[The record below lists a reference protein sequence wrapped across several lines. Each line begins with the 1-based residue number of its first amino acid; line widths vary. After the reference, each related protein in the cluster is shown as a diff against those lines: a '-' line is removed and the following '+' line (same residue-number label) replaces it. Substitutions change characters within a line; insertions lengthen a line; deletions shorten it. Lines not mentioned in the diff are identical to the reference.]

1 MPPSGESGFGRCV
14 EVEEIRCGS
23 FVARLNST
31 SRTVAGRLYVRHRLT
46 YYEPGG
52 RRIAMRTGAQF
63 AATRKLGRTHQQLL
77 VFVKGNAKRATQAC
91 GPVEVEEA
99 ALTAAASDSVGAR
112 PQPQPQ

>member
-1 MPPSGESGFGRCV
+1 MKNRSRRSKSV

-77 VFVKGNAKRATQAC
+77 VFVKGNAKAATQAC
-91 GPVEVEEA
+91 GPVDIDEA
-99 ALTAAASDSVGAR
+99 GFIEGMSGSLN
-112 PQPQPQ
+112 